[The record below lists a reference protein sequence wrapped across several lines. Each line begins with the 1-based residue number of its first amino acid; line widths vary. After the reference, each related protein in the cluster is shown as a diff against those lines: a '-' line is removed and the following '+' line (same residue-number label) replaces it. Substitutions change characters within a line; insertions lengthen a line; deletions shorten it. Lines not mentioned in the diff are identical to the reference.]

1 MKLKTEAELKKAL
14 QTGKF
19 NSGLREATVKFSHE
33 AAATRGETM
42 TETALRLGMKPNTL
56 HRWLQRARAGKGE
69 AVSVNFIEVEGAGA
83 RSTEGVEVVWPSGH
97 LVRMGAGDV
106 KAVFAALEAVCCRR
120 G

>member
-1 MKLKTEAELKKAL
+1 MKVKTEAELKKAL

-19 NSGLREATVKFSHE
+19 DSGLREATVKFSHE

-56 HRWLQRARAGKGE
+56 HRWRQRAGKGE
-69 AVSVNFIEVEGAGA
+69 AVAVNFIEVEDA
-83 RSTEGVEVVWPSGH
+83 RPTEGLEVVWPSGH